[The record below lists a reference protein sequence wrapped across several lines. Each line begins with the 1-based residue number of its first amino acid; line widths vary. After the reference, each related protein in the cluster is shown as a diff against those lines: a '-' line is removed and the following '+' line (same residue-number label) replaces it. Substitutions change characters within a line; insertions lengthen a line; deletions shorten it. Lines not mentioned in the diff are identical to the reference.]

1 MRSSVHG
8 WEWFSD
14 ATVGTAIAHPEI
26 GSENWERS
34 QKRFGQEFEEA
45 DNWTASARS
54 GGDAEQ
60 LEACSS
66 VLAG

>member
-14 ATVGTAIAHPEI
+14 AAVGTAIAHPEI

-34 QKRFGQEFEEA
+34 QQRYGQEFDET
-45 DNWTASARS
+45 DNWTSIALS
-54 GGDAEQ
+54 GGDPEQ